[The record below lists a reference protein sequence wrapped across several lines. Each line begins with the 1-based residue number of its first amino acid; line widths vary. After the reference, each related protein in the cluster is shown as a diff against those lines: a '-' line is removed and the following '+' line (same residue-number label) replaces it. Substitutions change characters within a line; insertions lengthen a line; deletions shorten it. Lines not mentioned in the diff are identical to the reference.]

1 MPTPSSSCS
10 PSGVCCSPLAP
21 ARKVGY
27 VLLWFPLSSE
37 TFIFREIVQLRQ
49 LGLPIHVY
57 TLYGKDMGGC
67 SQEMYD
73 YDGPITRLGLR
84 HTGAVLAAFWRALRS
99 RPRLTWQLMREGLFR
114 RLRSLE
120 TLAENTLCFLEG
132 FYLAE
137 LCQKDGIE
145 RIHSSWGNGPGTAAW
160 IASRLSGIPFLL
172 TGRAGDIYPPDGVL
186 HEKVRDAL
194 GVRANN
200 AMNVSYLQSFCP
212 AGQEAKVRL
221 VYNSLT
227 FRQRHEG
234 SITMQPPYKLLAVG
248 RFVRTKGFDV
258 LLTALA
264 RLKREGFAF
273 HLTLVGGGW
282 QNMSLRS
289 QCKQL
294 DLQNEVTFS
303 GFVPNDQLMVF
314 MSSHDIMV
322 VPCVVTKAGDR
333 DGIPNV
339 IMEALSSRLP
349 VIATNV
355 SGISEVIRD
364 GETGLLIPQRDP
376 IALATAIRRMA
387 ADREQALA
395 MAERGKAL
403 VEKMFDSVT
412 NIRALYEFY
421 VQPAPEL
428 ETGHAPEAGHA
439 PHANDARERGAP

>member
-1 MPTPSSSCS
+1 MPCSSSLQSCTGL
-10 PSGVCCSPLAP
+10 PPP
-21 ARKVGY
+21 RKVGY
-27 VLLWFPLSSE
+27 VLLWFPVASE
-37 TFIFREIVQLRQ
+37 TFIFREIEQLRTI
-49 LGLPIHVY
+49 GLPVHVY
-57 TLYGKDMGGC
+57 TLYGKSMGGC
-67 SQEMYD
+67 SQEMHD
-73 YDGPITRLGLR
+73 YDGPITRIGLR
-84 HTGAVLAAFWRALRS
+84 HTWAVLKAFGRALCN

-114 RLRSLE
+114 RMRSLE
-120 TLAENTLCFLEG
+120 TIAENTLCFLEG

-186 HEKVRDAL
+186 HEKVRDSL

-200 AMNVSYLQSFCP
+200 AVNVRYFQSFCP
-212 AGQEAKVRL
+212 VGQEAKVRL
-221 VYNSLT
+221 VYNCLT
-227 FRQRHEG
+227 FRQRTEG
-234 SITMQPPYKLLAVG
+234 RVAMQPPYKLLAVG

-264 RLKREGFAF
+264 RLKREGFTF

-282 QNMSLRS
+282 QNMALRS

-294 DLQNEVTFS
+294 QLQNEVTFC
-303 GFVPNDQLMVF
+303 GFVPNDQLMDF
-314 MSSHDIMV
+314 MSSHDMMV

-349 VIATNV
+349 VIATDV
-355 SGISEVIRD
+355 AGISEVVRD

-376 IALATAIRRMA
+376 KALAEAIRRLA
-387 ADREQALA
+387 ADREEALR
-395 MAERGKAL
+395 MAERGKIL
-403 VEKMFDSVT
+403 VEQMFDSKV

-421 VQPAPEL
+421 VQDAPIAPE
-428 ETGHAPEAGHA
+428 
-439 PHANDARERGAP
+439 RGPN

>member
-1 MPTPSSSCS
+1 MLFSCL
-10 PSGVCCSPLAP
+10 PLP
-21 ARKVGY
+21 PPRKVGY

-49 LGLPIHVY
+49 LALPVHVY
-57 TLYGKDMGGC
+57 TMYGKVLSGC
-67 SQEMYD
+67 SQEMRD
-73 YDGPITRLGLR
+73 YDGPVTRFGLR
-84 HTGAVLAAFWRALRS
+84 HTFKVLAAFGRALRR
-99 RPRLTWQLMREGLFR
+99 RPSLTWQLMREGLFR
-114 RLRSLE
+114 RMRSLE
-120 TLAENTLCFLEG
+120 TLAENTLCFFEG

-137 LCQKDGIE
+137 LCQQDGIE
-145 RIHSSWGNGPGTAAW
+145 RLHSSWGNGPGTAAW
-160 IASRLSGIPFLL
+160 IASRLSGIPFFL
-172 TGRAGDIYPPDGVL
+172 TGRAGDIYPADGVL

-200 AMNVSYLQSFCP
+200 AINVAYLRSFCP

-227 FRQRHEG
+227 FRQRREG
-234 SITMQPPYKLLAVG
+234 DVAMQAPYKLLAVG
-248 RFVRTKGFDV
+248 RFVRTKGFDI

-282 QNMSLRS
+282 QGMMLRS
-289 QCKQL
+289 MCKRLQL
-294 DLQNEVTFS
+294 QDDVTFS
-303 GFVPNDQLMVF
+303 GFVPNDQLMDF
-314 MSSHDIMV
+314 MASHDIMV
-322 VPCVVTKAGDR
+322 VPCVVTKTGDR

-349 VIATNV
+349 VVGTDV

-376 IALATAIRRMA
+376 VALANAIRRMSN
-387 ADREQALA
+387 DREQALA

-403 VEKMFDSVT
+403 VEQMFDSAV

-421 VQPAPEL
+421 VQDVHEARVTESPTPAVHC
-428 ETGHAPEAGHA
+428 TAKAQ
-439 PHANDARERGAP
+439 ERGA